1 MYESR
6 DELCYKGYAVTISD
20 FNSTSTHCCN
30 ITPVLH
36 YSAFF
41 LLVGQLQEIFP
52 SCRQQLKNKD
62 ELTARDVRRSSCVDV
77 AHWIKITKHKIRN
90 KFLNTNPFYSND
102 TSYPISIFYS
112 KK

>member
-1 MYESR
+1 MSHVMNYAT
-6 DELCYKGYAVTISD
+6 KAIIAVTISE
-20 FNSTSTHCCN
+20 FNSTSTHSCN

-36 YSAFF
+36 YSAIFF
-41 LLVGQLQEIFP
+41 NSGTTARNL

-77 AHWIKITKHKIRN
+77 AHWIKIIKHKIRN

-102 TSYPISIFYS
+102 TSYPI
-112 KK
+112 